1 MRRLVTRTLAMAEK
15 EVVHILRDRQ
25 FLVFALGMPLVLIL
39 LFGYAVSFDIQ
50 HVPLVVVDQDR
61 TEASRKLV
69 SSFTSSDVFREAA
82 RREDPDEVETLFRSG
97 AAKTALV
104 IPRGYSRHLARGE
117 KATAQLLVDG
127 ADNTTAQVALGYG
140 TAVSLA
146 ASRAE
151 LARAVG
157 QVELPLEI
165 RTRTLF
171 NPRLLSSVF
180 LVPGLMVV
188 ILVMIAVMLTALTI
202 AREYERGSMEQLFAT
217 PVGRLEV
224 ILGKLT
230 PYFVIGLVQVLL
242 VLTLGV
248 ILFEVPVRGSLA
260 LLFAVSGVFILSML
274 MQGLLISVLTRNQ
287 MVASMAAMFSTF
299 LPALLLSGFV
309 FPVENMPAI
318 LRGLAAMLPPQYFVR
333 ALRAILLRGSGL
345 EVIWPDLVALM
356 GFFLVLLTVAVVR
369 FRRTLG

>member
-1 MRRLVTRTLAMAEK
+1 MAGLVTRSLAMAEK
-15 EVVHILRDRQ
+15 EVVHITRDRQ
-25 FLVFALGMPLVLIL
+25 FLAFALGMPFVLIL

-50 HVPLVVVDQDR
+50 DVPMVVVDQDR
-61 TEASRKLV
+61 SKASRELV
-69 SSFTSSDVFREAA
+69 NAFTASDVFRVVAH
-82 RREDPDEVETLFRSG
+82 REDPHQAESLFRSG
-97 AAKTALV
+97 AAKTVLV
-104 IPRGYSRHLARGE
+104 IPRGYARKLARGE
-117 KATAQLLVDG
+117 ESKAQLLVDG
-127 ADNTTAQVALGYG
+127 ADNTSAQVALGYAR
-140 TAVSLA
+140 AVSVT
-146 ASRAE
+146 ASRGE
-151 LARAVG
+151 LARALG
-157 QVELPLEI
+157 RVEMPLEI

-217 PVGRLEV
+217 PLGRLEV

-248 ILFEVPVRGSLA
+248 ILFDVPLRGSLV
-260 LLFAVSGVFILSML
+260 LLFVVSSLFILCML

-309 FPVENMPAI
+309 FSLENMPTI
-318 LRGLAAMLPPQYFVR
+318 LQGIAAVLPPQYFVR

-345 EVIWPDLVALM
+345 EVIWSDVLALLA
-356 GFFLVLLTVAVVR
+356 FFLVVLSVAVLR
-369 FRRTLG
+369 FRRSLG